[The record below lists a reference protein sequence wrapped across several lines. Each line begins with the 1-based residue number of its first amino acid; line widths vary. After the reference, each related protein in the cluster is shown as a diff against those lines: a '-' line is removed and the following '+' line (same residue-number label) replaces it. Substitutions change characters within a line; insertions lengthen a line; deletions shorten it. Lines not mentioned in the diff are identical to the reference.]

1 MGTVLFLM
9 IRPLGTA
16 PSVTP
21 TPPVFS
27 RFGPLGAFTV
37 VRFPPPPFFNFRP
50 RRLLEL
56 SVSNKSCPYSFLP
69 FLYIHTHSEDRLP
82 PFWLDF
88 VLLTS
93 IETNISW
100 VVDSHPIAIR
110 FLYRPAR
117 HLLRGLSM

>member
-1 MGTVLFLM
+1 MCEGNTVLTDPGSETVRSQNGLDSEMGTVLFL
-9 IRPLGTA
+9 IIWPLDTA

-56 SVSNKSCPYSFLP
+56 SISNKSCPSF
-69 FLYIHTHSEDRLP
+69 FAIFCTYIPILKIDYLLSE
-82 PFWLDF
+82 
-88 VLLTS
+88 
-93 IETNISW
+93 
-100 VVDSHPIAIR
+100 
-110 FLYRPAR
+110 
-117 HLLRGLSM
+117 